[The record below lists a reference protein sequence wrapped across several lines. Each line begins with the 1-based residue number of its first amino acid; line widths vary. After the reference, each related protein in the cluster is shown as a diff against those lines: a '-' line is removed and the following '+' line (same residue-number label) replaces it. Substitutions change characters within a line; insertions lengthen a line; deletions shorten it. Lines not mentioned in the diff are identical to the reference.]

1 VRISDIAP
9 DGTVTQVAGAAF
21 NGTHRLSA
29 REPEDLVPGE
39 ELELDVELH
48 FTSWVFPAG
57 HRVRV
62 AIGNTMWPML
72 WPSLLPVTTTLKL
85 GGESGSRVVLPVVP
99 ASERAAPDFLPPTES
114 PRLPGYESMDVG
126 TSSGYGEVSSVD
138 RNPQTGEVTV
148 TATNTGAYRYPWGT
162 ETYRETIEHRTSD
175 DHPENTSVKGTHFM
189 HVELADRVLTWEAE
203 LDFSSD
209 ADNFH
214 YRYFRR
220 LSRDGEVVREKHWDE
235 TIPRDY
241 Q

>member
-1 VRISDIAP
+1 
-9 DGTVTQVAGAAF
+9 
-21 NGTHRLSA
+21 
-29 REPEDLVPGE
+29 
-39 ELELDVELH
+39 
-48 FTSWVFPAG
+48 
-57 HRVRV
+57 
-62 AIGNTMWPML
+62 M
-72 WPSLLPVTTTLKL
+72 
-85 GGESGSRVVLPVVP
+85 
-99 ASERAAPDFLPPTES
+99 
-114 PRLPGYESMDVG
+114 PGYEALDLG

-138 RNPQTGEVTV
+138 RNPQTGEVKI

-175 DHPENTSVKGTHFM
+175 DHPENTSVKGTHVM
-189 HVELADRVLTWEAE
+189 QVRLEDRVLTWEAE
-203 LDFSSD
+203 LDFSSN